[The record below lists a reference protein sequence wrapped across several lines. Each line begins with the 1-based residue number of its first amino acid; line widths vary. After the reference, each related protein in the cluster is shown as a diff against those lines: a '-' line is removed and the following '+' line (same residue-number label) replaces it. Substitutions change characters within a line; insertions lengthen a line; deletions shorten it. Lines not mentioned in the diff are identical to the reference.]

1 MSKGKVLRF
10 AHKQD
15 FTPVMDKQTKH
26 NFLSLLVDGSFFST
40 GSAFLEANTLFPA
53 FVSLLTSNSVVIG
66 LVSSLRNAGYLLPQL
81 LVAGYAERL
90 PLKKPLLMVGGL
102 INRLSILA
110 MAATAYFWAGT
121 KPALALAGFFVA
133 LIAFSLTDGI
143 SGVPW
148 TDMVAKAI
156 PNTRRGRLF
165 GTMQCIGGL
174 GAFGAGILIRQIL
187 ASSRLSFPSNYA
199 LLMLIGFG
207 LLCFSFAG
215 TMSVRE
221 TPGVTRQGASLG
233 AYFRRLPAAWKHNAT
248 FQKMMFVRMLFSF
261 LYLSLPFYVIF
272 ARDTLGL
279 PQSVVGVFISAQ
291 MAGSILA
298 GLLWGYIGDHHGN
311 RLVIRLVGVAACSTP
326 LLALIA
332 SLMHRMGLGQLA
344 IIPFLVLFASIGG
357 TLSGIWMGFTNYLLD
372 CVEDLDRPT
381 YVGMMNTL
389 ITPFTFLPLLGG
401 VLVQFLSHEV
411 LFTVTAAFVLIGNLY
426 ASRLPEPRRQAQQT
440 DQSSSQAQ

>member
-1 MSKGKVLRF
+1 MSKSKVLHF
-10 AHKQD
+10 SQKQD
-15 FTPVMDKQTKH
+15 FSPVMDKQTKH
-26 NFLSLLVDGSFFST
+26 NFLSLLFDGSFFST

-53 FVSLLTSNSVVIG
+53 FVSLLTNNSVLIG

-90 PLKKPLLMVGGL
+90 PLKKPLLMANGL

-110 MAATAYFWAGT
+110 MAATAYFWAGSR
-121 KPALALAGFFVA
+121 PALALGGFFVA
-133 LIAFSLTDGI
+133 LIVFSLTDGI

-165 GTMQCIGGL
+165 GTMQFIGGL

-187 ASSRLSFPSNYA
+187 ANPHLSFPSNYA
-199 LLMLIGFG
+199 LLMLIGFI

-221 TPGVTRQGASLG
+221 IPGVTRRGVSLG
-233 AYFRRLPAAWKHNAT
+233 AYFRRLPAAWKLNAN
-248 FQKMMFVRMLFSF
+248 FQQMMFVRMLFSF
-261 LYLSLPFYVIF
+261 LYLPLPFYVIF

-279 PQSVVGVFISAQ
+279 PQSSVGVFISAQ

-298 GLLWGYIGDHHGN
+298 GLLWGYVGDHHGN
-311 RLVIRLVGVAACSTP
+311 RLVIRLVGIAACSTP

-332 SLMHRMGLGQLA
+332 SLMHSLGMGQLA
-344 IIPFLVLFASIGG
+344 LIPFLLLFATIGS
-357 TLSGIWMGFTNYLLD
+357 TLSGVWMGFTNYLLD
-372 CVEDLDRPT
+372 TVADLDRPT

-401 VLVQFLSHEV
+401 ILVQFLSHEI
-411 LFTVTAAFVLIGNLY
+411 LFAVTAIFVLIGNYY
-426 ASRLPEPRRQAQQT
+426 ASRLPEPRHQSQHPAE
-440 DQSSSQAQ
+440 SSSQVQ